1 MTIQLLGYKMAFRG
15 IIRVLAALNNVQ
27 ANRWQT
33 RLVMNYFLLYLQ
45 TIQYGI
51 IIDSLVKKK
60 IERSNW
66 FTNGLEILKNEDFL
80 KITVDNLCN
89 VYNLTKRPVIHHFK
103 NVVAYIDSL
112 MKYWGNNNTRSLMIQ
127 VDKIKK
133 HLWKN
138 KKSLISSYPSVLIK
152 LDRLYGDG
160 VFRLGR

>member
-1 MTIQLLGYKMAFRG
+1 MLCLFVNIHNLCWQQLLGYKMAFRG

-45 TIQYGI
+45 TIRYGI

-60 IERSNW
+60 IERGNW

-89 VYNLTKRPVIHHFK
+89 VYNLTKRPVI
-103 NVVAYIDSL
+103 
-112 MKYWGNNNTRSLMIQ
+112 
-127 VDKIKK
+127 
-133 HLWKN
+133 
-138 KKSLISSYPSVLIK
+138 SS
-152 LDRLYGDG
+152 
-160 VFRLGR
+160 F

>member
-1 MTIQLLGYKMAFRG
+1 MADKVSYELFFTIFANHT
-15 IIRVLAALNNVQ
+15 IR
-27 ANRWQT
+27 
-33 RLVMNYFLLYLQ
+33 
-45 TIQYGI
+45 YGI

-66 FTNGLEILKNEDFL
+66 FTNGLEFLENEDFL
-80 KITVDNLCN
+80 KITVGNLCN

-112 MKYWGNNNTRSLMIQ
+112 MKYWGNNNTRSLVIQ

-138 KKSLISSYPSVLIK
+138 K
-152 LDRLYGDG
+152 
-160 VFRLGR
+160 